1 MMIFSLTLTQWIFY
15 IFAGLA
21 ILSALLVITQ
31 NNPVRCVLFLV
42 LTFFASSILW
52 MLLQAEFL
60 ALILILVYV
69 GAVMTLFLFVVMMLD
84 IDLAAMKPHLIKFL
98 PLTLVV
104 LSGFV
109 ALTLYALKPTQALM
123 QILSDNFVLQSADY
137 SNTEQLG
144 LVLYTDYA
152 YALEI
157 AAVLLVVAIISAI
170 SLAHRSP
177 RNCKTQDVVKQISVD
192 ANDRIVLVKMQAETE
207 R

>member
-1 MMIFSLTLTQWIFY
+1 MGDPT
-15 IFAGLA
+15 
-21 ILSALLVITQ
+21 
-31 NNPVRCVLFLV
+31 R
-42 LTFFASSILW
+42 
-52 MLLQAEFL
+52 
-60 ALILILVYV
+60 
-69 GAVMTLFLFVVMMLD
+69 AVLFLFVVMMLD
-84 IDLAAMKPHLIKFL
+84 IDLASMKPHLIKFL

-123 QILSDNFVLQSADY
+123 QVLSDNFVLQSADY

-152 YALEI
+152 YPLEI